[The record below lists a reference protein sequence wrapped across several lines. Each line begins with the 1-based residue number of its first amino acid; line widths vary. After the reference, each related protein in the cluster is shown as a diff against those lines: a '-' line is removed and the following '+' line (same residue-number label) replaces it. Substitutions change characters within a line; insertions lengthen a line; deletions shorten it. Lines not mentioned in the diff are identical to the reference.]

1 MRLRVPVGHTDRLAD
16 GPASQDKVFKMAN
29 TRSAKKAV
37 RKISRRTQVNK
48 SRRGQMRTFVR
59 RVEDAISAGDQGA
72 ANEALKQAQPY
83 LMRAAQQNLL
93 PKNTASRRVSR
104 LSARIKA
111 MGA

>member
-1 MRLRVPVGHTDRLAD
+1 
-16 GPASQDKVFKMAN
+16 MAN

-37 RKISRRTQVNK
+37 RKISRRTGVNK

-83 LMRAAQQNLL
+83 LMKAAQQNLL
-93 PKNTASRRVSR
+93 PKNTVSRRVSR

>member
-1 MRLRVPVGHTDRLAD
+1 MRLRVPVGLQTGWQMGLPHKTRF
-16 GPASQDKVFKMAN
+16 FKMAN

-37 RKISRRTQVNK
+37 RKISRRTGVNK

-83 LMRAAQQNLL
+83 LMKAAQQNLL
-93 PKNTASRRVSR
+93 PKNTVSRRVSR